1 MNGSSTIIDYVEN
14 SASRFGKKTAFA
26 FEGDAITF
34 AELRDKAMHTAS
46 FLVDITAPQKPVL
59 ILMEKC
65 VDNVAAFLAA
75 TYAGC
80 FYVPVDTKM
89 PYLRVK
95 KIIEILSAEIIIARK
110 GDFIHEELFND
121 CKIYYIDEL
130 SNYDGNFDEVEKRSS
145 RIVETDPLYAIF
157 TSGSTGVPKGVLTS
171 HRALTSFI
179 DDMGE
184 RFQFSENDV
193 FANQIPFYFD
203 ASTKDIYLTIKYGC
217 TTHIIPQKLFLM
229 PKLLVEFLNEKKV
242 TCITWVPSLLCMLAN
257 FNVFKKYKPGYLKKV
272 FFVGEVM
279 PTKQYNIWKRNLPDV
294 RYINLYGSTEVTGS
308 SAYYEINRDIEDSEA
323 IPIGNPFGNVDVF
336 LLDEEDKLVT
346 EENKLGE
353 ICVRGAAL
361 SLGYFREPEKTGK
374 VFVQNPLHDNYP
386 ERIYRSGDIA
396 RYNEYH
402 EIVYVCRK
410 DFQIKRFGRR
420 IELGEIEAVLS
431 ALDGIDRVCCLFEEK
446 KQNLYLFYE
455 GRTEQEE
462 IDSEARKILPSYM
475 IPSVYCRLD
484 SMPLNANGKIDRV
497 KLKSMMEKCK

>member
-14 SASRFGKKTAFA
+14 SAARFGNKTAFA
-26 FEGDAITF
+26 FDGETITF
-34 AELRDKAMHTAS
+34 EELRDKAKHAAS
-46 FLVDITAPQKPVL
+46 FLVGITLPQKPVL
-59 ILMEKC
+59 IWMEKC

-75 TYAGC
+75 TYAAC

-110 GDFIHEELFND
+110 GDYIHEELFND
-121 CKIYYIDEL
+121 CKIYYIDDL
-130 SNYDGNFDEVEKRSS
+130 TSFNGNFDKVEQRSS
-145 RIVETDPLYAIF
+145 RVVETDPLYAIF

-184 RFQFSENDV
+184 RFQFTEKDV

-229 PKLLVEFLNEKKV
+229 PKLLVEFLNDKKV

-257 FNVFKKYKPGYLKKV
+257 FNVFKKYKPYYLKKV

-308 SAYYEINRDIEDSEA
+308 SAYYEINRDLDDSEA
-323 IPIGNPFGNVDVF
+323 IPIGNSFGNVDVF
-336 LLDEEDKLVT
+336 LLDEEEKLVT

-361 SLGYFREPEKTGK
+361 SLGYYRELEKTRK
-374 VFVQNPLHDNYP
+374 VFVQNPLQNNYP

-431 ALDGIDRVCCLFEEK
+431 ALDGINRLCCLFEVK

-455 GRTEQEE
+455 GRIAQDK

-475 IPSVYCRLD
+475 VPSIYCHLD

-497 KLKSMMEKCK
+497 KLKSMMNDGK